1 MMTPWLWRLPDDI
14 WCLFISLPLVSPCL
28 SPQAPEDLCLSPR
41 EGRVLCGSLFRRC
54 WWLIVIIQ
62 V

>member
-28 SPQAPEDLCLSPR
+28 SPLPLEALSLSTKGTSVVWVFVSALLVVDR
-41 EGRVLCGSLFRRC
+41 HH
-54 WWLIVIIQ
+54 
-62 V
+62 